1 VPQELEKEE
10 RKSNPKT
17 PVIFAAILTACSVL
31 GVAIYSFFALAGDLP
46 LNWVVFFS
54 LLGLLVFFNI
64 ILFILYYRRRRIF
77 SIRTQAFMIL
87 WFGLTVWYWLF
98 APIYDFFTLNLNSLQ
113 LRWLAYDYFW
123 EVPVLGG
130 VYILL
135 CFLVFWPIG
144 AYADGK
150 AKSVNPDSLYRQ
162 TLRYPVFIAVAGFL
176 FSIIGYVFGSFQ
188 FANEA
193 MMPRMEQIKNTLNGV
208 MISVLIAT
216 LYYLIFDN
224 FLGGIRAKIEDDFS
238 LTNLKSRK
246 FYVKF
251 IGVIASVTLSSL
263 ALFGVLVLQS
273 YQNLVQEDI
282 YARMQAKI
290 ELYSPELLFIQS
302 DEEIQGLLDQMIVD
316 NGKVFVVE
324 NLAKLKEFDGDTQE
338 AILTKSAGEHRDL
351 NETIKAVVFWQ
362 EPYLDKKIVAVTYMD
377 DYYGRAGHF
386 VSNFSIMGA
395 LFVFLLAIG
404 VIIFLV
410 NIITRPVRMLAEGV
424 SKASKDPDHYKIHL
438 GTADEFEDLSH
449 AFLNFVK
456 ETQKSRKDIVSL
468 NLSLGTKVKQQT
480 RELSQKVNELMESKA
495 KDEALISSIGDGMIA
510 IDVSGNIIV
519 ANESAALMLR
529 QDFNKMAGARFTET
543 VPWVD
548 GNGDS
553 IYGNKKG
560 TFARLFLKQK
570 VTSGMA
576 DNYYFVRTDGEKF
589 PVAVTAT
596 PVVVDKKAV
605 GAVVIFR
612 DITHEKDIDQAKSEF
627 VSLASHQLRTP
638 LSTISWYTE
647 MLLDEDAGKLND
659 NQKSYL
665 HEVYEGNR
673 RMIDLVNALLNVSRI
688 ELGTFAVDPEQMS
701 IVDISKSVLAEI
713 KPDITAKNMNIVEK
727 YDPKVPVINAD
738 PKLIRIIFQNLLT
751 NAVKYTPAKGTIT
764 VEIKMDK
771 PVPTAIKEDI
781 FITVADN
788 GYGIPKNQQDKIF
801 TKLFR
806 ADNIKPKVTSGTGL
820 GLYIVKSII
829 EQANGKVS
837 FESEENKG
845 TTFKIVMPTS
855 GMEKKLGAKGLE

>member
-1 VPQELEKEE
+1 
-10 RKSNPKT
+10 
-17 PVIFAAILTACSVL
+17 
-31 GVAIYSFFALAGDLP
+31 
-46 LNWVVFFS
+46 
-54 LLGLLVFFNI
+54 
-64 ILFILYYRRRRIF
+64 
-77 SIRTQAFMIL
+77 
-87 WFGLTVWYWLF
+87 
-98 APIYDFFTLNLNSLQ
+98 
-113 LRWLAYDYFW
+113 
-123 EVPVLGG
+123 
-130 VYILL
+130 
-135 CFLVFWPIG
+135 
-144 AYADGK
+144 
-150 AKSVNPDSLYRQ
+150 
-162 TLRYPVFIAVAGFL
+162 
-176 FSIIGYVFGSFQ
+176 
-188 FANEA
+188 
-193 MMPRMEQIKNTLNGV
+193 
-208 MISVLIAT
+208 
-216 LYYLIFDN
+216 
-224 FLGGIRAKIEDDFS
+224 
-238 LTNLKSRK
+238 
-246 FYVKF
+246 
-251 IGVIASVTLSSL
+251 
-263 ALFGVLVLQS
+263 
-273 YQNLVQEDI
+273 
-282 YARMQAKI
+282 
-290 ELYSPELLFIQS
+290 
-302 DEEIQGLLDQMIVD
+302 
-316 NGKVFVVE
+316 
-324 NLAKLKEFDGDTQE
+324 
-338 AILTKSAGEHRDL
+338 
-351 NETIKAVVFWQ
+351 
-362 EPYLDKKIVAVTYMD
+362 
-377 DYYGRAGHF
+377 
-386 VSNFSIMGA
+386 
-395 LFVFLLAIG
+395 
-404 VIIFLV
+404 
-410 NIITRPVRMLAEGV
+410 
-424 SKASKDPDHYKIHL
+424 
-438 GTADEFEDLSH
+438 
-449 AFLNFVK
+449 
-456 ETQKSRKDIVSL
+456 
-468 NLSLGTKVKQQT
+468 
-480 RELSQKVNELMESKA
+480 
-495 KDEALISSIGDGMIA
+495 
-510 IDVSGNIIV
+510 
-519 ANESAALMLR
+519 
-529 QDFNKMAGARFTET
+529 
-543 VPWVD
+543 
-548 GNGDS
+548 
-553 IYGNKKG
+553 
-560 TFARLFLKQK
+560 
-570 VTSGMA
+570 MA